1 MHLRYDENFVEG
13 AVFRRASRRPG
24 GPPPLQVLRFN
35 AAREKLYAILDPDA
49 RNAAFFDLHLACFR
63 EWDLEQALLRPVD
76 EFPRLRD
83 ALAVLAFRR
92 ARTPRDEGAELFV
105 NAQCDRN
112 GVVGLRVER
121 LDQTDELTYLLRH
134 EFAHLD
140 DMLDPAFGYSP
151 EPPLPDANPG
161 QQRLARER
169 YRLLWAISIDSRLA
183 ASARAPAGSRE
194 RHWAAFDRAFSFW
207 PPARRDEVFDSLWRG
222 RQPRHN
228 ELLALAANPRGLAP
242 ASGPASGAPCPLCG
256 FTTFAWADSSVL
268 AAATGAAIR
277 AEFPAWTVAQGAC
290 RRCAEI
296 YRVASARAPL
306 SA

>member
-13 AVFRRASRRPG
+13 AVFRRTSRQPD
-24 GPPPLQVLRFN
+24 GPPPLQARRFH

-49 RNAAFFDLHLACFR
+49 RNAAFFDLHLVWFR
-63 EWDLEQALLRPVD
+63 EWGLEQVLLSPVD
-76 EFPRLRD
+76 EFPRLREVLD
-83 ALAVLAFRR
+83 VLAFRR
-92 ARTPRDEGAELFV
+92 ARTQRDEGAELFV
-105 NAQCDRN
+105 NAEGERN
-112 GVVGLRVER
+112 GLVALRVER
-121 LDQTDELTYLLRH
+121 LEQTDELTHFLRH

-151 EPPLPDANPG
+151 EPLLPDANPG

-169 YRLLWAISIDSRLA
+169 YRLLWAVSIDGRLA
-183 ASARAPAGSRE
+183 ASARAPADSRE

-207 PPARRDEVFDSLWRG
+207 PVARRDEVFDSLWRG
-222 RQPRHN
+222 RQPRHA

-242 ASGPASGAPCPLCG
+242 APGPAPGAPCPLCG
-256 FTTFAWADSSVL
+256 FTTFAWADTS
-268 AAATGAAIR
+268 APTAATVAAIR
-277 AEFPAWTVAQGAC
+277 TEFPAWTVTQGAC

-296 YRVASARAPL
+296 YRVAATRAPL